1 MATTG
6 SYENGWFKI
15 TLADTGAAAGDLAA
29 VLNPEGVALV
39 IDRAVLNITTG
50 STGASTIDIGV
61 AANATTSND
70 TLLDGMSG
78 ATAGVYDNI
87 ENQGTNG
94 DSAVIWAADG
104 YVTASEASGDTTGL
118 VGELWLKYSAR

>member
-15 TLADTGAAAGDLAA
+15 TLADTGAAAGDLCA

-61 AANATTSND
+61 ASTVASND
-70 TLLDGMSG
+70 TIIDGISG

-94 DSAVIWAADG
+94 DSAVVWAADG